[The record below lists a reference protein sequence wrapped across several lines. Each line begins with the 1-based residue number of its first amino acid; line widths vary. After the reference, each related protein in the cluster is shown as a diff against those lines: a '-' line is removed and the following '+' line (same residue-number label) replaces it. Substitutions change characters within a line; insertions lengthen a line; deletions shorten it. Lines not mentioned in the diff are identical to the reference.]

1 MAQRFTVY
9 GIRVRGT
16 SEVRYV
22 GFTRFSPAERLT
34 RHFVTGN
41 YRRCFKTWLLD
52 NRDSLEAFPIIKC
65 RDKAVARAME
75 KAAIA
80 TSALLG
86 HRLFNSD
93 HVPAHLRIA
102 A

>member
-1 MAQRFTVY
+1 MVQWFTVY
-9 GIRVRGT
+9 GIRIRGT
-16 SEVRYV
+16 DEVRYV
-22 GFTRFSPAERLT
+22 GFTRFTPAERLH

-41 YRRCFKTWLLD
+41 YRRCFKSWLIT
-52 NRDSLEAFPIIKC
+52 NRDSLEAFAIIKC
-65 RDKAVARAME
+65 RDVPTARAME

-80 TSALLG
+80 TCALLG
-86 HRLFNSD
+86 HRLHNSD